1 MNYIFNTEANSY
13 FNGQDIRI
21 ENTTTHEVILVNV
34 KDGMWAVNVK
44 DDTSFNDHPADVQN
58 AITVLPDAVVE
69 GIEQQ
74 IKQDWWE
81 GANVV
86 ADEHG
91 FAHIYSA
98 GRSEGWAAV
107 DGTQSWEPSDLFT
120 LRNDVPDFLAVA
132 FHIAGP
138 HMTNAI
144 ETAQRR
150 LREAMQELQL
160 ELLDYA
166 DWVGAE
172 VQTLDGK
179 VFKVAKLTAVNGR
192 AALHTGRSGFAF
204 ATEAKLVRKADG
216 QVPARLTADPIMEQV
231 FQIIEARGALSKGE
245 IDTFLD
251 ADDDHDPIALYQDEI
266 VRGINAVEMQIEA
279 WCAASG
285 DA

>member
-91 FAHIYSA
+91 FADIY
-98 GRSEGWAAV
+98 
-107 DGTQSWEPSDLFT
+107 
-120 LRNDVPDFLAVA
+120 
-132 FHIAGP
+132 IAGP